1 MASHRFGD
9 AEADNIF
16 SSFDDEE
23 SRECIV
29 KKCLK
34 YDCEKAGLVV
44 VVQIQGDGS
53 LEKCHLGLQEDSD
66 GERWHVV
73 YGGMLVGTPLHENPA
88 YEGLVSVFTTLGA
101 GPWRR
106 LLEISKNVD
115 HGGFFTDDSGTDYV
129 ELARKRGF
137 MVDGGETG
145 AEFKARRAR
154 EEKHE
159 EDSGDEDDI

>member
-1 MASHRFGD
+1 MAR
-9 AEADNIF
+9 
-16 SSFDDEE
+16 
-23 SRECIV
+23 V
-29 KKCLK
+29 
-34 YDCEKAGLVV
+34 
-44 VVQIQGDGS
+44 
-53 LEKCHLGLQEDSD
+53 
-66 GERWHVV
+66 
-73 YGGMLVGTPLHENPA
+73 GMW
-88 YEGLVSVFTTLGA
+88 YTTLGA

-154 EEKHE
+154 EEKQE